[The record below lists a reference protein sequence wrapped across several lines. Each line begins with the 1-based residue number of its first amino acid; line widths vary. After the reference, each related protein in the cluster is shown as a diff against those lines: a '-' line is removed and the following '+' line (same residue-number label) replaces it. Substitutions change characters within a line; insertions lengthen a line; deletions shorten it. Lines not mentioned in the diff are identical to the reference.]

1 MKHDKNLN
9 RQLLTAKDLAQKLSI
24 SLRQVHRLNSTG
36 EIPLPIQIG
45 GSVRWIEN
53 EIIAFIDAKVGS
65 SNNKNFKK
73 V

>member
-36 EIPLPIQIG
+36 KIPPPIQIG

-53 EIIAFIDAKVGS
+53 EITAFIEDRAQHRK
-65 SNNKNFKK
+65 
-73 V
+73 